1 VRPLDAVDAL
11 SLLPSSIGG
20 EETSEKGLAAPS
32 GQTST
37 TLASA
42 MAPMRLK
49 LAILG
54 SLAPYASALVPLA
67 QPCAPTSIGAE
78 TRKMGAPVGL
88 RQPRNNKPGL
98 ASRLASALLPS
109 LFEAPLED
117 EEMPDEPEAT
127 AAVRR
132 SNSHDELMS
141 RICE

>member
-1 VRPLDAVDAL
+1 
-11 SLLPSSIGG
+11 
-20 EETSEKGLAAPS
+20 
-32 GQTST
+32 
-37 TLASA
+37 

-78 TRKMGAPVGL
+78 TRKMGTPIGL

-117 EEMPDEPEAT
+117 EELPDEPEAT